1 MNNKGMTLV
10 ELLVTFSLLLVLVIG
25 MFNLILEVKFQLDE
39 KQIAKDLTEYSS
51 VINNDIHY
59 DLLRNKPFAI
69 AYKNKSSDNWVCN
82 ANKEETC
89 NGNTAG
95 YTFKPEDFTTGITK
109 STTELNDSCNNIYPC
124 AVYAYVSGSTIE
136 FKTIALNEATK
147 NITNTTKEDDKK
159 LLSKHG
165 IYYDGVY
172 ESIPD
177 QEFIEVKGEFIMD
190 SNGKLIKN
198 PGEKLEIKIEN
209 GLFIINFPVCIIE
222 NDKNYGF
229 KIAYPFVKQEER

>member
-51 VINNDIHY
+51 VINNEIHY
-59 DLLRNKPFAI
+59 NLLRNKPVAI
-69 AYKNKSSDNWVCN
+69 AYKN
-82 ANKEETC
+82 
-89 NGNTAG
+89 
-95 YTFKPEDFTTGITK
+95 TTGSSWECITK
-109 STTELNDSCNNIYPC
+109 SGVRCSENSVETGFIFDSALSSNFDKSCKNIYPC
-124 AVYAYVSGSTIE
+124 AVYAYVSGNSISY
-136 FKTIALNEATK
+136 KTIALNEATK
-147 NITNTTKEDDKK
+147 NITDTTNKDDKK

-177 QEFIEVKGEFIMD
+177 QEFIEVRGELIMD

-209 GLFIINFPVCIIE
+209 GLFIINFPIYIIE

-229 KIAYPFVKQEER
+229 KIAYPFVKQPN

>member
-51 VINNDIHY
+51 VINNEIHY
-59 DLLRNKPFAI
+59 NLLRNKPFAI
-69 AYKNKSSDNWVCN
+69 AYKNAINDTWHCS
-82 ANKEETC
+82 ANDQGTC
-89 NGNTAG
+89 EGNDAG
-95 YTFKPEDFTTGITK
+95 YVFESSKTGITSSNVTKTKENLK
-109 STTELNDSCNNIYPC
+109 SLCQNIYPC
-124 AVYAYVSGSTIE
+124 AVYAYVSGTTIE

-147 NITNTTKEDDKK
+147 NITDTTNEADQK

-165 IYYDGVY
+165 IYYNNVY

-177 QEFIEVKGEFIMD
+177 QEYIEVRGEYIIKPD
-190 SNGKLIKN
+190 GTPIANTGK
-198 PGEKLEIKIEN
+198 KLEIKIGN
-209 GLFIINFPVCIIE
+209 GLFIIDFPIYIIE
-222 NDKNYGF
+222 NNKNYGF
-229 KIAYPFVKQEER
+229 KIAYPFVK

>member
-51 VINNDIHY
+51 VINNEIHY
-59 DLLRNKPFAI
+59 NLLRNKPVAI
-69 AYKNKSSDNWVCN
+69 IYKN
-82 ANKEETC
+82 
-89 NGNTAG
+89 
-95 YTFKPEDFTTGITK
+95 TTDSWNCITK
-109 STTELNDSCNNIYPC
+109 SGEQCSENDQKTAFIFVQSETTGSIFKNSLEDDYCKNISPC
-124 AVYAYVSGSTIE
+124 AVYAYVSGDSISY
-136 FKTIALNEATK
+136 KTIALNEATT
-147 NITNTTKEDDKK
+147 NITEATNEDDKK

-177 QEFIEVKGEFIMD
+177 QEFIEVGGEFTMGSEGAPIEN
-190 SNGKLIKN
+190 S
-198 PGEKLEIKIEN
+198 GEKLEIKIEN
-209 GLFIINFPVCIIE
+209 GLFIINFPIYIIE

-229 KIAYPFVKQEER
+229 KIAYPFVKQEEK

>member
-51 VINNDIHY
+51 VINNEIHY
-59 DLLRNKPFAI
+59 NLLRNKPFAI
-69 AYKNKSSDNWVCN
+69 AYKNAINDTWHCS
-82 ANKEETC
+82 ANDQGTC
-89 NGNTAG
+89 EGNDAG
-95 YTFKPEDFTTGITK
+95 YVFESSKTGITSSNVTKTKENLK
-109 STTELNDSCNNIYPC
+109 SLCQNIYPC
-124 AVYAYVSGSTIE
+124 AVYAYVSGTTIE
-136 FKTIALNEATK
+136 FKTIALNEAG
-147 NITNTTKEDDKK
+147 TNGMSE

-177 QEFIEVKGEFIMD
+177 QEFIEVRGEYIID
-190 SNGKLIKN
+190 SDGIPIPKT
-198 PGEKLEIKIEN
+198 GEKLEIKIEN
-209 GLFIINFPVCIIE
+209 GLFIINFPIYIIE

-229 KIAYPFVKQEER
+229 KIAYPLVK

>member
-51 VINNDIHY
+51 VINNEIHY
-59 DLLRNKPFAI
+59 NLLRNKPVAI
-69 AYKNKSSDNWVCN
+69 AYKNTTYSSWKCITKLGDQCFENDQ
-82 ANKEETC
+82 K
-89 NGNTAG
+89 TA
-95 YTFKPEDFTTGITK
+95 FKFVQSETTGSIFK
-109 STTELNDSCNNIYPC
+109 NILEDDYCKNIYPC
-124 AVYAYVSGSTIE
+124 AVYAYVSGGAISY
-136 FKTIALNEATK
+136 KTIALNVAG
-147 NITNTTKEDDKK
+147 TNGTSE

-165 IYYDGVY
+165 IYYNNVY

-177 QEFIEVKGEFIMD
+177 QEFIEVRGKYIMD
-190 SNGKLIKN
+190 SDGISIPKI
-198 PGEKLEIKIEN
+198 GEKLEIKIEN
-209 GLFIINFPVCIIE
+209 GLFIINFPIYIIE

-229 KIAYPFVKQEER
+229 KIAYPLVK

>member
-51 VINNDIHY
+51 VINNEIHY

-69 AYKNKSSDNWVCN
+69 AYKNKNADWECKKQDGKSCANEAGFIFDSS
-82 ANKEETC
+82 AT
-89 NGNTAG
+89 NGSIL
-95 YTFKPEDFTTGITK
+95 TTK
-109 STTELNDSCNNIYPC
+109 LENEYCKNIYPC
-124 AVYAYVSGSTIE
+124 AVYAYVSGGAISY
-136 FKTIALNEATK
+136 KTIALNEAGTDG
-147 NITNTTKEDDKK
+147 TSE

>member
-51 VINNDIHY
+51 VINNEIHY
-59 DLLRNKPFAI
+59 NLLRNKPVAI
-69 AYKNKSSDNWVCN
+69 AYKNTTDSSWNCIIKS
-82 ANKEETC
+82 
-89 NGNTAG
+89 
-95 YTFKPEDFTTGITK
+95 GITCQENSEKTGFIFDSSAKNGSELSSNFDK
-109 STTELNDSCNNIYPC
+109 SCQNIYPC
-124 AVYAYVSGSTIE
+124 AVYAYVSGDSISY
-136 FKTIALNEATK
+136 KTIALNEATK
-147 NITNTTKEDDKK
+147 NITDPTNEDDKK

-177 QEFIEVKGEFIMD
+177 QEFIEVRGESIMD
-190 SNGKLIKN
+190 TDGTLIKN
-198 PGEKLEIKIEN
+198 SGEKLEIKIEN
-209 GLFIINFPVCIIE
+209 GLFIINFPIYIIE

-229 KIAYPFVKQEER
+229 KIAYPFFQPK